1 MSKPTTTINI
11 LAIREEELELTTQQK
26 GKKNQDDQLY
36 IQIDPSQTPVLG
48 PPNSGPTNH
57 HHHRLTNAII
67 HRTIQKKKST
77 ETDSKKTN
85 GTSNKFCS
93 CIGLAWLA
101 SLASCTKACAPS
113 P

>member
-57 HHHRLTNAII
+57 HHHTRLTNAII

-77 ETDSKKTN
+77 ETDSKKLMELA
-85 GTSNKFCS
+85 TSFALA
-93 CIGLAWLA
+93 LAWLA